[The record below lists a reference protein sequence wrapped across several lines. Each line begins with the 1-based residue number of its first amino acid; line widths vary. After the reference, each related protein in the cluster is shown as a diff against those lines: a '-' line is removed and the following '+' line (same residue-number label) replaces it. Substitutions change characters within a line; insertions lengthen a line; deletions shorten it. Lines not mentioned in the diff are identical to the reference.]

1 MFCGLMRLCWCRSM
15 GDSITEGT
23 LQSWAKKVGETVA
36 VDEVVAVIETDKV
49 TTLEGPTQ
57 KQSTDRAG
65 SHMATD

>member
-1 MFCGLMRLCWCRSM
+1 M

-49 TTLEGPTQ
+49 TTQRGPHRGTGI
-57 KQSTDRAG
+57 DRAG
-65 SHMATD
+65 AHMALD